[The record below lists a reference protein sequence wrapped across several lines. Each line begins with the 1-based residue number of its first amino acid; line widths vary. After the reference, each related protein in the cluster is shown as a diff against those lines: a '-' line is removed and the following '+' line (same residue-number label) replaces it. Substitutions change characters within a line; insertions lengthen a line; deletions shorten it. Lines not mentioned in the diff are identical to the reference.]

1 MSTVRGEGRGPQQ
14 SRFWREGAL
23 GFIDLALITATAM
36 LMQFTLAHFSW
47 FQRFT
52 EHHGIWASILLSW
65 VGFML
70 VMHFFRRK
78 QRLKERAVYR
88 MDLRHGRVARMSLA
102 SRCTVM
108 LIALTLVV
116 ASTFVQ
122 NSYGRVCLL
131 LGVPA
136 LMLFALEE
144 LIIILRPGNF
154 VFPDPH
160 DELLAFFRARTL
172 QVGYSIAILS
182 LAALY
187 LVNLFA
193 TRYLSLL
200 LPIMLA
206 ISLLAP
212 ALFYSRL
219 DRRAGANE

>member
-1 MSTVRGEGRGPQQ
+1 MSTVRGEGPELQRSG
-14 SRFWREGAL
+14 FWRDGAL
-23 GFIDLALITATAM
+23 GLTDLALAAATAM
-36 LMQFTLAHFSW
+36 LIHFALAYFSW
-47 FQRFT
+47 FQRF
-52 EHHGIWASILLSW
+52 EERHGFWASILPSW
-65 VGFML
+65 VGIML

-78 QRLKERAVYR
+78 QRLKEQAAYS
-88 MDLRHGRVARMSLA
+88 MDLRQGRVARMSLA
-102 SRCTVM
+102 SRCAVM
-108 LIALTLVV
+108 LVALTLVV
-116 ASTFVQ
+116 AGAFIQSP
-122 NSYGRVCLL
+122 YGRACLL
-131 LGVPA
+131 LGVPV

-182 LAALY
+182 LATLY
-187 LVNLFA
+187 LVSLFA
-193 TRYLSLL
+193 TRYLGLL

-212 ALFYSRL
+212 AFFYSRL